1 MRLRGSLPGRSGE
14 LGGAGVVDGQSA
26 TARVLASAL
35 SDLDL
40 PDQLAGK
47 PGFVNLPR
55 ETVLERAL
63 LSFPPS
69 RVAAEIL
76 EHAAIDAG

>member
-1 MRLRGSLPGRSGE
+1 
-14 LGGAGVVDGQSA
+14 
-26 TARVLASAL
+26 VLASAL

-40 PDQLAGK
+40 PDQLADK